1 MAPPQFLFKRA
12 FDRLNVDRSRI
23 RYMSRENVVMHV
35 ATAPVSSRPS
45 PLRVALGTAF
55 FKTSRPPPPTLQSL
69 SSADLD
75 SPFSHLRFN
84 SGLGRILFFKKVR
97 AGGRTGGNLR

>member
-12 FDRLNVDRSRI
+12 FDRLDVDKSRI
-23 RYMSRENVVMHV
+23 KYLSRENVVMHV
-35 ATAPVSSRPS
+35 ATAPVKRPS
-45 PLRVALGTAF
+45 FLGVALGTRY
-55 FKTSRPPPPTLQSL
+55 FKTKRPPPPPLQSL

-84 SGLGRILFFKKVR
+84 SGTGRILFFRKV
-97 AGGRTGGNLR
+97 

>member
-1 MAPPQFLFKRA
+1 MAPPEFMFKRA
-12 FDRLNVDRSRI
+12 FQRLDVDKSRI
-23 RYMSRENVVMHV
+23 SYLSRENVVMHV

-45 PLRVALGTAF
+45 ALRVALGTAF
-55 FKTSRPPPPTLQSL
+55 FKTNRPRPPPIQSL

-84 SGLGRILFFKKVR
+84 R
-97 AGGRTGGNLR
+97 